1 MAPVR
6 SSAKDEIRVMYIRS
20 SRSASSLTESAKKQQ
35 QSLKRSK
42 SQTDFLASGPGILKK
57 GSSEPAGVKQGV
69 DKKRSHV
76 DERHSRR
83 RHRTRQTYDFSPPP
97 TRQSRSPVRLV
108 HKKLPVRRV
117 RTARRGPY
125 LNINPSTL
133 SVLSGL
139 TSLSQAT
146 NSTMT
151 QEKYDRETGKSGQR
165 LSITTRPA
173 DEASMHS
180 NPVRPLARPPD
191 RPSSASPAGEEG
203 PRTYMPQASPI
214 TSGKRVYGRHVGRSA
229 DLPTQA
235 QSQTAQAPRTDDRSE
250 HHPPLSQTPSDAG
263 YQPARRYQQ
272 EGSVIE
278 APSPRDQRPRPDT
291 TEQPVVAE
299 LITPPSQASG
309 RTSLSSVDN
318 VPPVFRR
325 FMPLHKRILSQI
337 QSDLTIYETQLQS
350 LEQQIRSY
358 PGPDMTYLQ
367 ALQGRRR
374 QILSSVFEKLE
385 QYDKAMQ
392 LSQSSALFPDP
403 AVEDVVALGGLTG
416 GQHSMALRDGIL
428 PQNSDLFTLSSSQA
442 FYSAGNNNQESPD
455 SSSDA
460 MSDSSTGDEA
470 PNFEKTRLDATDA
483 AKTKGSSDSEFDV
496 NGGTKKVDTPVNGSA
511 GPDLENVRL
520 VLLSNSAKKRT
531 AQLQTLHE
539 QIKKDEIRD
548 DQWPQLV
555 HTLFDT
561 LPHYVDMKS
570 RHSAENCISAIL
582 KRGIEDEPANIWIDS
597 IVKESEKKSFSPQN
611 AFILVRWLHYVIPA
625 IGKSEKQW
633 SKWGNKTIHALVR
646 SMHTFL
652 ASGPRQSTDETVFRV
667 TRRTFRWL
675 LMIPENGQ
683 KLLADSVG
691 FLATKSATPSPQ
703 NGILLGIIAGVCAR
717 FKAIKVDFE
726 VFKPTYNDFFIREV
740 LGSRTVLPDR
750 IAVALSPYFE
760 SYVTLEDLEKTMIPA
775 IEKALLRAPEV
786 VLVNIL
792 SAVVKPLPADIDL
805 SNLLATRLL
814 TPLLK
819 NVVSSNHSIRTGA
832 LSSFE
837 EFFKHSRDEQSLE
850 KVADCI
856 LTPLKGGKLTSADHR
871 TSHAQLL
878 GLLPV
883 NSAISRKVSEGLAK
897 VSAKEANDAAAAAE
911 IAAMIVHL
919 GHELERGGDLE
930 SSVSDA
936 IIKGLA
942 DKKPQTKRMWS
953 LQVARLFWD
962 LSEEQ
967 LKSTGSIKLA
977 DAIVGKL
984 VDIWLDVQNNP
995 LPAVQSG
1002 LAPAACAVTAL
1013 IGAKFEPIMSSLTS
1027 AAIVKKANIRE
1038 KSLVAEPKPS
1048 FLLNAKV
1055 YTKFTTADDLVW
1067 LSRALSSL
1075 TESCLSDAT
1084 PLSVQ
1089 TSLTQAFIFILA
1101 ADSIPAS
1108 VRSEATSSLQSI
1120 YQERPADLT
1129 ELMVTG
1135 LVQWVLDFSSD
1146 NKEST
1151 AIMSRTG
1158 TDNLYKVMRCLSAR
1172 PTDRQPRT
1180 DEDLDRQALALLIV
1194 ARPQFMPRANWIE
1207 SCLKA
1212 DIDPGQF
1219 ATRNAD
1225 ACIAK
1230 IKAWTEDP
1238 RFASLQSFQDA
1249 AYAAAAD
1256 LAFVSPETVL
1266 PRVIEEVCSDLD
1278 PELLKDIGP
1287 TEAAIYRT
1295 PAGTAF
1301 IDVLAT
1307 QAPPQPPSKN
1317 SKDYDTL
1324 KWEAE
1329 FREQLAKKKGQVK
1342 KLTKEEQ
1349 VKVDAQLAREDDIRT
1364 QVAGVVAQIRRG
1376 AGVISALVEGPPTE
1390 TEAWFGRCTQQLFDI
1405 IVAGAGSLLGESVAD
1420 IYMQCSSKTSS
1431 RLGAN
1436 RPFLGAVALRAAGVV
1451 AIPRVVQ
1458 EEPLGEAVTR
1468 ILYRLRF
1475 LSEQRP
1481 FDPATLA
1488 YALHLIFTVLEQGSV
1503 ERTGEEADEQLILAG
1518 EVLSFHTDVCSDTR
1532 LPRARILSIIIKALQ
1547 AYSQHFRL
1555 FKDCLNDFSRGIAAN
1570 LTPSEVD
1577 VIVRATIVPE
1587 ASVRT
1592 ASLQAISAELDL
1604 PEHTFS
1610 KEIWTASYDDIQENQ
1625 ELAHEIWEE
1634 NELKTHAEDVP
1645 LLSHYLESK
1654 DVQLR
1659 RSSARAIAA
1668 LVREYPAALSSLV
1681 QELKDMYVDRAKPR
1695 VPQRDKYGMPIKM
1708 NLDDPW
1714 PARQGI
1720 ALAFKEVAQSF
1731 TSEALV
1737 PFFQFMVES
1746 GPLGDSHALVR
1757 ESMLDAATAIVS
1769 QRGNL
1774 KVEDLMS
1781 LFEKSLDGPDSG
1793 SQSKDLVNEAVVILY
1808 GALARHLKAGDKR
1821 VPKVVQ
1827 RLLQTL
1833 STPSES
1839 VQYAV
1844 AQCLPPLVQAS
1855 KDEAGQYVQ
1864 RMMDD
1869 LTTGKKYAL
1878 RRGAAY
1884 GLAGIVKGRGV
1895 AALREFRIMS
1905 SLKAATE
1912 NKKDT
1917 NQRQGAFLAYELL
1930 SLILGRVFEPYVIQ
1944 IVPQLLGGFA
1954 DPSAD
1959 VRDACLDAAKTNFS
1973 TLSSFGVK
1981 QVLPMLLEGLDESQ
1995 WRSKKG
2001 ACDSLGAMAY
2011 LDPQQLA
2018 VSLPEI
2024 IPPLT
2029 EVLNDSH
2036 KEVRLAANRSLQRF
2050 GDVISNP
2057 EIKSQVNVLL
2067 KALSDPTKFTDE
2079 ALDALIKVNFIHYLD
2094 APSLALVVR
2103 ILERGLGDRS
2113 ATKRKASQIIG
2124 SLAHLTDRKDLVS
2137 HLPILVAGLRTAIV
2151 DPVPATRATASKALG
2166 STVEKLGEDALPDLI
2181 PSLMTAL
2188 KSDTG
2193 AGDRLGSAQ
2202 ALSEVLAGLGTSRL
2216 EETLP
2221 TILQNVSSSRPAIR
2235 EGFMSLFIF
2244 LPATFGNS
2252 FANYLSKVIPPILA
2266 GLADEVESIR
2276 ETSLRA
2282 GRLLVKNFATRAIDL
2297 LLPELERGLADD
2309 SYRIRLS
2316 SVELVGD
2323 LLFNLTGISGK
2334 TEAEEEEEVAN
2345 EAGASLLE
2353 VLGEEKRNKVLSA
2366 LYICRNDTSGLV
2378 RAAAINVWKA
2388 LVSTPRTLRELVPTL
2403 TQLLIR
2409 RLASSNMEQKVI
2421 AGNALGELIRKAGE
2435 NVLATLLPTLEE
2447 GLQTSTDADSRQG
2460 ICIALREL
2468 ISAAQPETLEEYEK
2482 TLISVVRTALVDSD
2496 ADVREAAAEAFDSLQ
2511 KILGKKAVDQVLPH
2525 LLNLLRS
2532 DEGADN
2538 ALSALLTLLTET
2550 TRANIILPNLLPTLL
2565 TPPIS
2570 TFNARALASLA
2581 EVAGS
2586 SMTRRLPNILNS
2598 LMDGII
2604 SCKDETLKQELDTAF
2619 DTVLQSV
2626 DEYDGLNTAMSVM
2639 LALVKHDDHRKR
2651 AAADLHLATFFQ
2663 SAEMDFSRYYPDL
2676 IRALLLAFDDH
2687 DTEVVKAAWSALN
2700 ALTGKLRKEEM
2711 EGLVIST
2718 RQTLNQV
2725 GVAGHNLPG
2734 FSLPKG
2740 INAILPIF
2748 LQGLMNGTA
2757 EQRTQAAL
2765 AISDIIDRTTAD
2777 SLKPFVTQITGPLI
2791 RVVSERSVDV
2801 KSAILLTLNNLL
2813 EKIPTFLKPFLPQLQ
2828 RTFAKSLAD
2837 SSSEL
2842 LRTRAAKAL
2851 GTLITLTP
2859 RIDPLIAELVTGSK
2873 TQDPGVRS
2881 AMLKALFEV
2890 VSKAGANMNEASR
2903 NAILGLID
2911 ADAGDADTGMVIT
2924 NARLLGALVKVLPAE
2939 AATGLI
2945 KNRVLVSH
2953 PTYPSVLALN
2963 AILLEAP
2970 EAVTANHADI
2980 LVALIGQGIK
2990 HSNPQLSESFVVASG
3005 KYFLSASSPKDEAHV
3020 EPLLEALCSVMP
3032 PTSGASVDTRR
3043 LALVII
3049 RTIARHNHTELIAPY
3064 LSLLGPAIFNVVR
3077 DPLIPVK
3084 LAAEQAFLAIFDVVD
3099 NETEDFEKYLEKE
3112 GKELPPNTKRSM
3124 GDYFKRVATRL
3135 GAQARER
3142 REAEGRS
3149 GKAMEGDSWLSADEQ
3164 EDEREVWSVGRVEIG
3179 EVWRDSSA

>member
-1 MAPVR
+1 MA
-6 SSAKDEIRVMYIRS
+6 
-20 SRSASSLTESAKKQQ
+20 
-35 QSLKRSK
+35 
-42 SQTDFLASGPGILKK
+42 
-57 GSSEPAGVKQGV
+57 
-69 DKKRSHV
+69 
-76 DERHSRR
+76 
-83 RHRTRQTYDFSPPP
+83 
-97 TRQSRSPVRLV
+97 
-108 HKKLPVRRV
+108 
-117 RTARRGPY
+117 
-125 LNINPSTL
+125 
-133 SVLSGL
+133 
-139 TSLSQAT
+139 
-146 NSTMT
+146 
-151 QEKYDRETGKSGQR
+151 
-165 LSITTRPA
+165 
-173 DEASMHS
+173 
-180 NPVRPLARPPD
+180 
-191 RPSSASPAGEEG
+191 
-203 PRTYMPQASPI
+203 
-214 TSGKRVYGRHVGRSA
+214 
-229 DLPTQA
+229 
-235 QSQTAQAPRTDDRSE
+235 
-250 HHPPLSQTPSDAG
+250 
-263 YQPARRYQQ
+263 
-272 EGSVIE
+272 
-278 APSPRDQRPRPDT
+278 
-291 TEQPVVAE
+291 EQ
-299 LITPPSQASG
+299 
-309 RTSLSSVDN
+309 
-318 VPPVFRR
+318 
-325 FMPLHKRILSQI
+325 
-337 QSDLTIYETQLQS
+337 
-350 LEQQIRSY
+350 
-358 PGPDMTYLQ
+358 
-367 ALQGRRR
+367 
-374 QILSSVFEKLE
+374 
-385 QYDKAMQ
+385 
-392 LSQSSALFPDP
+392 
-403 AVEDVVALGGLTG
+403 
-416 GQHSMALRDGIL
+416 
-428 PQNSDLFTLSSSQA
+428 
-442 FYSAGNNNQESPD
+442 
-455 SSSDA
+455 
-460 MSDSSTGDEA
+460 
-470 PNFEKTRLDATDA
+470 
-483 AKTKGSSDSEFDV
+483 
-496 NGGTKKVDTPVNGSA
+496 PVNGST
-511 GPDLENVRL
+511 GPDLDGARL
-520 VLLSNSAKKRT
+520 VLLSNSSKKRT
-531 AQLQTLHE
+531 TQLQAHHE
-539 QIKKDEIRD
+539 QIKKDEIQD
-548 DQWPQLV
+548 GQWSQLV
-555 HTLFDT
+555 RNIFDT
-561 LPHYVDMKS
+561 LPLYVDMKS
-570 RHSAENCISAIL
+570 RHAAEDCISAIL
-582 KRGIEDEPANIWIDS
+582 KRGVEDEPADLLIDL
-597 IVKESEKKSFSPQN
+597 IVKETEKKSFSPGN

-625 IGKSEKQW
+625 IGKAEKAW
-633 SKWGNKTIHALVR
+633 SKWGSKTIHALVR

-652 ASGPRQSTDETVFRV
+652 GSDPRESTDATVFRV

-675 LMIPENGQ
+675 LSIPEKGQ

-691 FLATKSATPSPQ
+691 SLATKAAGPSPQ

-726 VFKPTYNDFFIREV
+726 TFKPTYNEFFTREI
-740 LGSRTVLPDR
+740 LESRTVLPDR
-750 IAVALSPYFE
+750 VAQSLSPYFE
-760 SYVTLEDLEKTMIPA
+760 SYVTLDDLEKTHVPA
-775 IEKALLRAPEV
+775 IEKALLRSPEV

-792 SAVVKPLPADIDL
+792 SGVINALPTSIDL
-805 SNLLATRLL
+805 GNVLATKLS

-819 NVVSSNHSIRTGA
+819 NVTSSNASIKAGAILSFEA
-832 LSSFE
+832 LS
-837 EFFKHSRDEQSLE
+837 KRSRDESSLV
-850 KVADCI
+850 KVADLV

-878 GLLPV
+878 GVIPATAAV
-883 NSAISRKVSEGLAK
+883 SKKISTGLAP
-897 VSAKEANDAAAAAE
+897 VIAKEANDTAAGAE
-911 IAAMIVHL
+911 ITALMQHL
-919 GHELERGGDLE
+919 GYGLKTSIAPETV
-930 SSVSDA
+930 VSDA
-936 IIKGLA
+936 IVKGLA
-942 DKKPQTKRMWS
+942 DKKSQTKRIWT
-953 LQVARLFWD
+953 LQLAQLFWG
-962 LSEEQ
+962 LSDAE
-967 LKSTGSIKLA
+967 LKSEGALKLA
-977 DAIVGKL
+977 NASVGKL
-984 VDIWLDVQNNP
+984 IDIWSEVQNNP

-1002 LAPAACAVTAL
+1002 LASAACAVTAL
-1013 IGAKFEPIMSSLTS
+1013 VAGKFATIQGDLKNSS
-1027 AAIVKKANIRE
+1027 IIKKAGIME

-1048 FLLNAKV
+1048 FLLNTKV
-1055 YTKFTTADDLVW
+1055 LTKFTSADDLTW
-1067 LSRALSSL
+1067 LLRGLLSL
-1075 TESCLSDAT
+1075 ADSCLSSAT
-1084 PLSVQ
+1084 PILVQ
-1089 TSLTQAFIFILA
+1089 TSWAQALTFVLA
-1101 ADSIPAS
+1101 GDSIPAS
-1108 VRSEATSSLQSI
+1108 VRSEATQEVQKI
-1120 YQERPADLT
+1120 YQINPAVLT
-1129 ELMVTG
+1129 DILVSG
-1135 LVQWVLDFSSD
+1135 LVQWTLDVAND
-1146 NKEST
+1146 NKDST
-1151 AIMSRTG
+1151 AIAAHTG
-1158 TDNLYKVMRCLSAR
+1158 NTNLFKVLRCLNLK
-1172 PTDRQPRT
+1172 PTGESERT
-1180 DEDLDRQALALLIV
+1180 NEDLDKQALALLII
-1194 ARPQFMPRANWIE
+1194 ARPQIMPRANWIE
-1207 SCLKA
+1207 ICLKVG
-1212 DIDPGQF
+1212 IDPGQF
-1219 ATRNAD
+1219 AGRNAD
-1225 ACIAK
+1225 ACVQK
-1230 IKAWTEDP
+1230 IKQWTEDP
-1238 RFASLQSFQDA
+1238 RFSKLLSFQEA
-1249 AYAAAAD
+1249 AFAAAAD
-1256 LAFVSPETVL
+1256 LAFVSPEVVL
-1266 PRVIEEVCSDLD
+1266 PRVIEEICSDLD
-1278 PELLKDIGP
+1278 PGLLAEVGP

-1329 FREQLAKKKGQVK
+1329 FREQLAKKKGQIK

-1349 VKVDAQLAREDDIRT
+1349 AKVDAQLAKEAEIRS
-1364 QVAGVVAQIRRG
+1364 QVAGVVAKIQRG
-1376 AGVISALVEGPPTE
+1376 AGIVQALVQGPPTE
-1390 TEAWFGRCTQQLFDI
+1390 VEAWFGKCTQQLFDI
-1405 IVAGAGSLLGESVAD
+1405 IVAGAGLFVGESVAQ
-1420 IYMQCSSKTSS
+1420 IYMQCSAKTSS

-1451 AIPRVVQ
+1451 AIPKDVQ

-1488 YALHLIFTVLEQGSV
+1488 YALHLVFTVLEQGSV
-1503 ERTGEEADEQLILAG
+1503 DRSGEEAEEQLILAG

-1532 LPRARILSIIIKALQ
+1532 LPRARILSTIIKALQ
-1547 AYSQHFRL
+1547 AYTQHFRL

-1570 LTPSEVD
+1570 LSPKETN
-1577 VIVRATIVPE
+1577 VIVKATIVPE
-1587 ASVRT
+1587 AAVRT

-1610 KEIWTASYDDIQENQ
+1610 KEIWTASYDDIQENS
-1625 ELAHEIWEE
+1625 ELAQEIWEE
-1634 NELKTHAEDVP
+1634 NDLETHAEDVSALIP
-1645 LLSHYLESK
+1645 YLESK

-1659 RSSARAIAA
+1659 RAAARAIAA
-1668 LVREYPAALSSLV
+1668 LVSQYAETLSGLL
-1681 QELKDMYVDRAKPR
+1681 QQLKDMYIERAKPR
-1695 VPQRDKYGMPIKM
+1695 VPQRDKYGMPMKID
-1708 NLDDPW
+1708 LDDPW

-1720 ALAFKEVAQSF
+1720 ALTFKELALSF
-1731 TSEALV
+1731 TDKDLV
-1737 PFFQFMVES
+1737 TFFEFMVNN
-1746 GPLGDSHALVR
+1746 GPLGDNHPSVR
-1757 ESMLDAATAIVS
+1757 DTMLDAATTIVS
-1769 QRGNL
+1769 ERGNL

-1781 LFEKSLDGPDSG
+1781 LFEKSLDGPDVG
-1793 SQSKDLVNEAVVILY
+1793 LKSKDLVNEAVVILY
-1808 GALARHLKAGDKR
+1808 GALARHLKSGDKR

-1855 KDEAGQYVQ
+1855 SQEAGQYVQ
-1864 RMMDD
+1864 KMMED
-1869 LTTGKKYAL
+1869 LTDGKKYAV

-1912 NKKDT
+1912 SKKDT

-1930 SLILGRVFEPYVIQ
+1930 SLILGRIFEPYVVQ

-1959 VRDACLDAAKTNFS
+1959 VRDACLDAAKTCFS

-1981 QVLPMLLEGLDESQ
+1981 QILPMLLEGLDESQ

-2057 EIKSQVNVLL
+2057 EIKSQVNILL
-2067 KALSDPTKFTDE
+2067 KALSDPTKFTDD
-2079 ALDALIKVNFIHYLD
+2079 ALDALIKVSFIHYLD

-2137 HLPILVAGLRTAIV
+2137 HLPILVAGLRVAIV

-2188 KSDTG
+2188 KNDTG

-2221 TILQNVSSSRPAIR
+2221 TILQNVSSSRPSIR

-2252 FANYLSKVIPPILA
+2252 FANYLSKIIPPILA

-2276 ETSLRA
+2276 DVSLRA

-2334 TEAEEEEEVAN
+2334 TEQDEEEEDAN

-2435 NVLATLLPTLEE
+2435 NVLATLLPTLKE
-2447 GLQTSTDADSRQG
+2447 GLQTSTDSDSRQG

-2468 ISAAQPETLEEYEK
+2468 ISSAQPETLEEYEK

-2496 ADVREAAAEAFDSLQ
+2496 PDVREAAAEAFDSLQ
-2511 KILGKKAVDQVLPH
+2511 KILGKKAVDQVLPY

-2532 DEGADN
+2532 DESADN
-2538 ALSALLTLLTET
+2538 ALSALLTLLTEH

-2565 TPPIS
+2565 TPPIGA
-2570 TFNARALASLA
+2570 FNARALASLA
-2581 EVAGS
+2581 EVASS
-2586 SMTRRLPNILNS
+2586 SMTRRLPTILNS
-2598 LMDGII
+2598 LMDGIV
-2604 SCKDETLKQELDTAF
+2604 SCKDDDLKKELDASF

-2626 DEYDGLNTAMSVM
+2626 DEFDGLNTAMSVM
-2639 LALVKHDDHRKR
+2639 LTLVKHDDHRKR
-2651 AAADLHLATFFQ
+2651 AAADSHLANFFQ

-2676 IRALLLAFDDH
+2676 IRALLLAFDDG
-2687 DTEVVKAAWSALN
+2687 DSEVVKAAWSGLS

-2828 RTFAKSLAD
+2828 RTFTKSLAD
-2837 SSSEL
+2837 PSSEL

-2873 TQDPGVRS
+2873 TPDPGVRG

-2890 VSKAGANMNEASR
+2890 VSKAGANMNESSR

-2911 ADAGDADTGMVIT
+2911 SDSGESDTGMVIT
-2924 NARLLGALVKVLPAE
+2924 NARLLGALVKVLPSD
-2939 AATGLI
+2939 AAAGLI
-2945 KNRVLVSH
+2945 KNRVLASQA
-2953 PTYPSVLALN
+2953 TYPSVLALN

-2970 EAVTANHADI
+2970 EALTTSYSDV
-2980 LVALIGQGIK
+2980 LVNLITQGIK
-2990 HSNPQLSESFVVASG
+2990 NSNPQLSESFVIAAG
-3005 KYFLSASSPKDEAHV
+3005 KYFLQSSSPKDEAHV
-3020 EPLLEALCSVMP
+3020 EPIHNALVSIIP
-3032 PTSGASVDTRR
+3032 PTGGASVDTRR
-3043 LALVII
+3043 LSLTVL
-3049 RTIARHNHTELIAPY
+3049 RTIARHNHQELIAPY
-3064 LSLLGPAIFNVVR
+3064 LSTLVPPVFGSVR

-3099 NETEDFEKYLEKE
+3099 NEADDFDKYLEKE
-3112 GKELPPNTKRSM
+3112 GKDLPPNTKRSM
-3124 GDYFKRVATRL
+3124 GDYFKRVAARL

-3149 GKAMEGDSWLSADEQ
+3149 GKAVHGESSWLSADEE
-3164 EDEREVWSVGRVEIG
+3164 EDERELWSVGRVEIG
-3179 EVWRDSSA
+3179 EGWRDSSA